1 MARKRGFRY
10 KCYMAVSL
18 SFCLIFSSIAPSF
31 TQAALGKS
39 DRVMTKKQKIEAQL
53 GDLPDKRPKTK
64 LELESKRTKYSTR
77 YLNPDGSFTEE
88 IYLQPQFYQDP
99 LDKKWK
105 KLITI

>member
-1 MARKRGFRY
+1 MEGKSIFNYRY
-10 KCYMAVSL
+10 VAMIL
-18 SFCLIFSSIAPSF
+18 SCCLIFSIVVPPFA
-31 TQAALGKS
+31 QAALGKS
-39 DRVMTKKQKIEAQL
+39 ERVVQKSRNIEANI
-53 GDLPDKRPKTK
+53 GDLPTKRPKSK
-64 LELESKRTKYSTR
+64 LELESRRTKYSTR